1 MVPIP
6 PDLSVLPALGR
17 GTSLEL
23 GPLVGFGFVT
33 IAVVLGVV
41 IAGLVAEQ
49 RFAAALR
56 RMGGAD
62 RTPKPVAPARPLRPA
77 A

>member
-6 PDLSVLPALGR
+6 PDLSVLPALSR
-17 GTSLEL
+17 WTSLEL
-23 GPLVGFGFVT
+23 GPLVGFGFAT

-41 IAGLVAEQ
+41 IAGLVAER

-56 RMGGAD
+56 HMGGAD
-62 RTPKPVAPARPLRPA
+62 RTPKPAAPARPLRPA